1 MAAQV
6 PIRRQIPPIFRT
18 RYEKHLQDIK
28 NSIDGI
34 GCLQL
39 ILPTAY
45 ACVKL
50 DRTLDI
56 PYMKLKREAHV
67 NVLEKYPIY
76 STLEQNFHL
85 GDSGVNNV
93 IVTSIF

>member
-1 MAAQV
+1 MVAAQV
-6 PIRRQIPPIFRT
+6 PLRHQSPPIFRT

-28 NSIDGI
+28 NSIEGI

-39 ILPTAY
+39 ILYTAY

-56 PYMKLKREAHV
+56 LHMKLKREMHL
-67 NVLEKYPIY
+67 NVLGK
-76 STLEQNFHL
+76 
-85 GDSGVNNV
+85 
-93 IVTSIF
+93 